1 MTRDELSDHDVI
13 LDLDVIADLRELG
26 GEEDPGLLLELV
38 GMFLEDGPNYV
49 REITTGF
56 EAQDLERVKRASHTL
71 KSSAANMGAMS
82 LASLARS
89 IESTAKS
96 SDMALLRELSS
107 ALREVY
113 QETAEA
119 LSGLEQ

>member
-1 MTRDELSDHDVI
+1 MNRDEQSDHDVI
-13 LDLDVIADLRELG
+13 LDLAVIAGLRELG

-38 GMFLEDGPNYV
+38 GMFLEDAPNYV
-49 REITTGF
+49 REIAAGF

-82 LASLARS
+82 LSGLARS

-96 SDMALLRELSS
+96 SDMGLLRELSNTLS
-107 ALREVY
+107 EVY
-113 QETAEA
+113 RETAEA
-119 LSGLEQ
+119 LSGLDQ